1 MKQILIILT
10 LLITTQIAIAGP
22 NYTYTLNPSDTYQ
35 NTSQNKQVI
44 MVKEKRDMSKYE
56 QVRDGYYKGLNLIN
70 DLYNGYNTIRSYST
84 MIYY

>member
-1 MKQILIILT
+1 MKQILVILT

-44 MVKEKRDMSKYE
+44 IVKEKRDMSKYE

-70 DLYNGYNTIRSYST
+70 DIYNGYNTIRSYST